1 LCGIAGAAWSKHE
14 LAVVPDVL
22 RRMLSVLRHR
32 GPDDEGMFVY
42 PPAENTYL
50 PAHHVHPPADSTQP
64 PAGTGRPDTEN
75 TRPDA
80 QLSLPV
86 CLPELDI
93 PGRYPA
99 TIGPHGRCSAQSVA
113 ALPGVALGHRRL
125 AIIDRAGGRQ
135 PHCNEDG
142 TLWLVCNGEIYNY
155 RQLRSALQAAGHR
168 FRTRSDSEVIVHLYE
183 EHGAGFLQHLVGM
196 FALALWDAR
205 SRQLLLARDRLG
217 QKPLVYFHQPGRLIF
232 ASQLKALLEVPG
244 LPRQIDP
251 CAIDAYLTYQ
261 YVPHPMTIFRG
272 YRKLP
277 PGQMAIWHDDRLEL
291 RPYWQPQPA
300 AEQTRTAAEYIELLR
315 EALTEAVR
323 SQLESEVPLGVFLS
337 GGIDSTIVTGLMRRL
352 GVAPLRSF
360 TISFSQPEYDESR
373 HARAVAAHFGTEHHE
388 FRVEPA
394 AAAELLPQL
403 AWHYDEPFADSSAL
417 PTWQLAQMARQHIT
431 VALSGDG
438 GDELFAGYQ
447 RYAAVQLA
455 HWLRCL
461 PAALRGA
468 LFGRW
473 WQALPAAAASKSP
486 WRRWLRFV
494 AASHLPPQEQYLQW
508 VSVFDRPSRQQLYT
522 TEFAAAVADCG
533 PEGFVQSAWERFSGR
548 DSLSTAALTD
558 LATYLP
564 CDLMTKVDTA
574 TMAHALEC
582 RQPFL
587 DHRVVELAAAMPI
600 ELKWRMWRGKH
611 ILRIAFAD
619 LLPTPVRRRRKM
631 GFGVPLDHWF
641 RGDLAQLARDLLL
654 DRRSTQRGYFQPQAV
669 AQLLEAHQQRRAEH
683 SHRLWALLMLELW
696 HRQWADGSRMH
707 GS

>member
-1 LCGIAGAAWSKHE
+1 MCGITGAAWTKHE
-14 LAVVPDVL
+14 LAIAPDVL

-42 PPAENTYL
+42 PPADNTRSAADNTRT
-50 PAHHVHPPADSTQP
+50 PAVNTQP
-64 PAGTGRPDTEN
+64 PDEN
-75 TRPDA
+75 AQPDA
-80 QLSLPV
+80 QLAIPDSGS
-86 CLPELDI
+86 PE
-93 PGRYPA
+93 RYCP
-99 TIGPHGRCSAQSVA
+99 TIGPHGNCSAQSVA

-155 RQLRSALQAAGHR
+155 RQLRAQLQAAGHR

-183 EHGAGFLQHLVGM
+183 EHGTGFLQHLVGM
-196 FALALWDAR
+196 FALALWDGR
-205 SRQLLLARDRLG
+205 NRQLLLARDRLG

-291 RPYWQPQPA
+291 RSYWQPQPC

-323 SQLESEVPLGVFLS
+323 SQLGSEVPLGVFLS

-352 GVAPLRSF
+352 GVEPLRSF
-360 TISFSQPEYDESR
+360 TISFPQPEYDESR
-373 HARAVAAHFGTEHHE
+373 YARAVAAHFRTEHHE
-388 FRVEPA
+388 FPVKPT

-417 PTWQLAQMARQHIT
+417 PTWQLAQMARQHVT

-447 RYAAVQLA
+447 RYAAVRLA
-455 HWLRCL
+455 HWLRRL
-461 PAALRGA
+461 PAAVRSG

-473 WQALPAAAASKSP
+473 WQALPAAAGTKSL

-494 AASHLPPQEQYLQW
+494 AALHLPPQEQYQQW

-522 TEFAAAVADCG
+522 AEFAAAVAACD
-533 PEGFVQSAWERFSGR
+533 PEGFVQSAWERFCGR
-548 DSLSTAALTD
+548 DPLSAAALTD
-558 LATYLP
+558 LVTYLP

-600 ELKWRMWRGKH
+600 ELKWRMWQGKR
-611 ILRIAFAD
+611 ILRSAFAD
-619 LLPTPVRRRRKM
+619 LLPAPVRRRRKM

-654 DRRSTQRGYFQPQAV
+654 DRRSTQRGYFRPQAL
-669 AQLLEAHQQRRAEH
+669 AELLEAHQQRRAEH

-696 HRQWADGSRMH
+696 HRQWADGSPMH
-707 GS
+707 AN